1 MAWQRDITGEHREKV
16 ISQFMLLAEAKG
28 KKAIFH
34 DPQISSGVGFVYC
47 LVIGSDLY
55 VGSTENIYSR
65 IRNHICDLV
74 ARQHPFEHIQAAYN
88 RVKRAKLYAV
98 MQVVGDKDALLEAE
112 TLCIMLMRPTL
123 NKTLPR
129 QIRNLVWQPMKPRIV
144 LQEGQRA
151 CPWCGY
157 PINVTMSLGRG
168 EALTE
173 EEIRQRKEAELR
185 HEELCRKAKERA
197 HRRKQ
202 AKKQEDTINNE

>member
-1 MAWQRDITGEHREKV
+1 MEDIQTAYDRE
-16 ISQFMLLAEAKG
+16 
-28 KKAIFH
+28 
-34 DPQISSGVGFVYC
+34 
-47 LVIGSDLY
+47 
-55 VGSTENIYSR
+55 R
-65 IRNHICDLV
+65 
-74 ARQHPFEHIQAAYN
+74 
-88 RVKRAKLYAV
+88 RAKMYIV
-98 MQVVGDKDALLEAE
+98 MQVLGDKEVLREAE
-112 TLCIMLMRPTL
+112 TLCIMLMRPSL

-144 LQEGQRA
+144 LQEGQRS

-197 HRRKQ
+197 QRRKQ

>member
-1 MAWQRDITGEHREKV
+1 MPRRNSIKGERRDEV
-16 ISQFMLLAEAKG
+16 VSQFMLLAEAKG

-197 HRRKQ
+197 QRRKQ
-202 AKKQEDTINNE
+202 AKKQENTINNE